1 MGMRP
6 QCLRRDIYTQN
17 IWNDVYTASLVM
29 YLYKVH
35 SDIIMARQLKC
46 IIPYYKKR
54 TANTSYHCTIEHVQK
69 TSAFNI
75 HVQFFLPIL
84 ARILYQS
91 SLILLVCLV
100 QILPITAH
108 TTQVFRI

>member
-1 MGMRP
+1 MFALIRQSVYMGMRP

-46 IIPYYKKR
+46 IFPYYKK
-54 TANTSYHCTIEHVQK
+54 NCKYQLSLHN
-69 TSAFNI
+69 SAEDVSI
-75 HVQFFLPIL
+75 QYTCAVFFTNP
-84 ARILYQS
+84 S
-91 SLILLVCLV
+91 
-100 QILPITAH
+100 
-108 TTQVFRI
+108 